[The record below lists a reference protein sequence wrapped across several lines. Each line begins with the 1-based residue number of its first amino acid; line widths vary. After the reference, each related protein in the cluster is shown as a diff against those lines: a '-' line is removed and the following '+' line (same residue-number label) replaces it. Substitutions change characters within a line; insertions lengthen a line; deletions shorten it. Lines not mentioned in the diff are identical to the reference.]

1 MESQQIQELEIALRI
16 LQLTIQNID
25 LIQNDSVDQCKEL
38 DGAKENIQNA
48 IMLIQGILKGSLTK

>member
-25 LIQNDSVDQCKEL
+25 LIQNNSVDQFKEL